1 MDAEAV
7 EFMLYLKRNVA
18 ELKRLGSQWE
28 MSTDEINSC
37 IDKALEN
44 EEDLPED
51 QTNKIKPR
59 EIWLKFCHGIKFL
72 FKVFGIIMAVLF
84 GMLILV
90 SYHESSGN
98 FVGKVLQPYGY
109 PIFRLVR
116 LATLPIHNMMNIT
129 CKKEKLVLIIFR
141 CNFKLFNH
149 Y

>member
-7 EFMLYLKRNVA
+7 EFMHYLKRNVA

-84 GMLILV
+84 VMLILI
-90 SYHESSGN
+90 SYNESSGLHLKIIN
-98 FVGKVLQPYGY
+98 TYFSILHVILIMLWIGKVASLTNRNIGYPYG
-109 PIFRLVR
+109 
-116 LATLPIHNMMNIT
+116 
-129 CKKEKLVLIIFR
+129 
-141 CNFKLFNH
+141 
-149 Y
+149 